1 MEPNTDR
8 LYWTIGV
15 IIIGAIIVGAAK
27 IAFPDLFDSVVSYM
41 KSQILGSAILS
52 SKLTSL
58 YSGFKIF
65 G

>member
-15 IIIGAIIVGAAK
+15 IMIGAIIVGAAK
-27 IAFPDLFDSVVSYM
+27 VAFPDLFDGVVSYM
-41 KSQILGSAILS
+41 KSQILGSALWT
-52 SKLTSL
+52 SKLSSL
-58 YSGFKIF
+58 YSGFKLL

>member
-27 IAFPDLFDSVVSYM
+27 VAFPELFDGVVSYM
-41 KSQILGSAILS
+41 KSQILGNAILS
-52 SKLTSL
+52 TK
-58 YSGFKIF
+58 FNWPFNFF